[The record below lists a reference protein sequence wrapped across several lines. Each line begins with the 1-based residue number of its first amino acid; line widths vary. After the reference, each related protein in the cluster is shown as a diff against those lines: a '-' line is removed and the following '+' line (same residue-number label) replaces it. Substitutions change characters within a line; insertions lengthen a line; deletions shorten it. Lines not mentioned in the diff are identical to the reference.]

1 MKTAARLSAYGAAVV
16 LFGAGA
22 FATGATIDAPT
33 AHLRPTA
40 QTADHGADPA
50 AGHGAPTASGS
61 TGPAGLA
68 STEGGLTLTPT
79 SSTLPAR
86 EASELAFRITG
97 PDGAAIT
104 GFDIE
109 HEKRMHLIV
118 VRSDTAYFQHLHPS
132 MDSDGTWRAPITLP
146 GGGTYRAFADFAP
159 TGGEATTLGVDLFA
173 PGTFAPVAPQANRT
187 ATAPGGYEVTL
198 DGVLEPGRSSP
209 VTLTVTRHG
218 QPVRDL
224 QPYLGAYGH
233 LVALRSGDLGYLHVH
248 PDGAPRDGTTEP
260 GPGITF
266 HIEVPSTGTY
276 RLFLDFQHDGQVR
289 TAQFTVPSTGPAPA
303 APAAPGSVETG
314 HPHTDGGH

>member
-50 AGHGAPTASGS
+50 AGHGAPTASRS

-68 STEGGLTLTPT
+68 STEGGLTLTPA
-79 SSTLPAR
+79 SNTLPAR
-86 EASELAFRITG
+86 QASELAFRITG

-118 VRSDTAYFQHLHPS
+118 VRSDTAYFQHLHPT
-132 MDSDGTWRAPITLP
+132 MDPDGTWRAPITLP
-146 GGGTYRAFADFAP
+146 GGGTYRTFADFAP

-173 PGTFAPVAPQANRT
+173 PGSFAPVAPQANRT

-248 PDGAPRDGTTEP
+248 PDGAPGDGTTES

-266 HIEVPSTGTY
+266 HTEVPSTGTY

-289 TAQFTVPSTGPAPA
+289 TAQFTVPTTGS

>member
-22 FATGATIDAPT
+22 FATGATVDAPT

-40 QTADHGADPA
+40 QTANHRA
-50 AGHGAPTASGS
+50 AAAESHSAPTAPSPA
-61 TGPAGLA
+61 GPAGLA

-79 SSTLPAR
+79 SNTLPSR
-86 EASELAFRITG
+86 QASELAFRITG
-97 PDGAAIT
+97 ADGAAIA

-109 HEKRMHLIV
+109 HEKRLHLIV
-118 VRSDTAYFQHLHPS
+118 VRSDTAYFQHLHPT
-132 MDSDGTWRAPITLP
+132 MDPDGTWRAPITLP
-146 GGGTYRAFADFAP
+146 GAGTYRAFADFVP

-187 ATAPGGYEVTL
+187 ATAPGGYDLTL

-248 PDGAPRDGTTEP
+248 PDGAPGDGTTES

-266 HIEVPSTGTY
+266 HAEVPSTGTY
-276 RLFLDFQHDGQVR
+276 RLFLDFQHDGEVR
-289 TAQFTVPSTGPAPA
+289 TVQFTVPTTGA
-303 APAAPGSVETG
+303 APAARGSVETG